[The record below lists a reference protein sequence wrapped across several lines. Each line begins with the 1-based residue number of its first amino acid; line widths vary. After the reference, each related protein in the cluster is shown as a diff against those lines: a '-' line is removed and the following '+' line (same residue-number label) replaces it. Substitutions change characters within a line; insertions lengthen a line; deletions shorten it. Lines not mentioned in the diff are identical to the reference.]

1 MLVYRYTQR
10 GVLGC
15 GMFFSIDPSNGVAI
29 YEQIVRQVKFAIA
42 EGTLCPGQLLPSVRL
57 LSQQLAINPNTIA
70 RAYLQLQADE
80 VIQPLRGRGLAVCA
94 DAPQRCREVRRA
106 LLAQRLRSVLAE
118 ALHAGLKASE
128 IRDLVRSE
136 LQALARTIS
145 TIADEPDEAIP
156 P

>member
-1 MLVYRYTQR
+1 
-10 GVLGC
+10 
-15 GMFFSIDPSNGVAI
+15 MFFSIDPSNGVAI

-80 VIQPLRGRGLAVCA
+80 VIQTLRGRGLAVCA
-94 DAPQRCREVRRA
+94 GATERCREIRRT
-106 LLAQRLRSVLAE
+106 LIAQRLRSVLSE
-118 ALHAGLKASE
+118 ALHGGLKAAE
-128 IRDLVRSE
+128 IREIVRTE
-136 LQALARTIS
+136 LQLLAETVNTIS
-145 TIADEPDEAIP
+145 ADPEAAVP

>member
-1 MLVYRYTQR
+1 
-10 GVLGC
+10 
-15 GMFFSIDPSNGVAI
+15 MFFSIDPSNGVAI

-94 DAPQRCREVRRA
+94 DATQRCREIRRT
-106 LLAQRLRSVLAE
+106 LIAQRLRSVLSE
-118 ALHAGLKASE
+118 ALHGGLTAAE
-128 IRDLVRSE
+128 IRDIVRSE
-136 LQALARTIS
+136 LYSLAGTVSRIS
-145 TIADEPDEAIP
+145 DEPDEVVSP
-156 P
+156 